1 MCGRPQRIDD
11 RLKTAAELI
20 ADVTVDELIYG
31 RVLERRPIDI
41 SMPT

>member
-1 MCGRPQRIDD
+1 MYRRPPRIDD
-11 RLKTAAELI
+11 RWRRAAELI

>member
-1 MCGRPQRIDD
+1 MCGRPRRIDD
-11 RLKTAAELI
+11 RLKTAGELI